1 MPEPVSMT
9 GRAWPHRPDGCGRRR
24 PVGDANLLLARGA
37 DLALRDKAGKRAV
50 DLTVLTSLR
59 ERLTP
64 P

>member
-1 MPEPVSMT
+1 MVAAEG
-9 GRAWPHRPDGCGRRR
+9 GRSEI
-24 PVGDANLLLARGA
+24 ANLLLARGA

-64 P
+64 H